1 MNIDEANATA
11 VDRMMSARPMLT
23 GLGAA
28 REVIPGMKDN
38 LLLHA
43 GPPIEWP
50 RMSGPLRG
58 AVIGAMLFEGL
69 AKTEKEAAAMAE
81 GGKVEFAPCHH
92 HGAVGPMAG
101 VISASMKVYVIENIE
116 HGNKSFSNLNE
127 GYGKVLR
134 YGAYSEEVLKRLR
147 WMNDVLGS
155 VLAEALA
162 LGGGI
167 DLRALIAE
175 ALHMGDEG
183 HNRNKAGSL
192 LYLKLLAPL
201 IAKVAK
207 DAAVEAEVLQFL
219 GDNALSVLNPV
230 MAACKSMA
238 DAAHGVEGS
247 TIVTTMA
254 RNGTDFGIRV
264 AGLGDRWFTAP
275 VNTPQG
281 LYFPGFGPEDA
292 NPDIGD
298 SAITETAGIAIVTT
312 MARNGTD
319 FGIRVSGMGDR
330 QWFTAPAE
338 IPVGLFFSGFTQQD
352 ANPDIGDSAITETA
366 GIGGFAMATAPAI
379 VTFVGG
385 TPKDAMNATLEM
397 YEITAAESKYFTMPA
412 LGFRGTPTG
421 IDIRKVVELGIA
433 PRINTGIAH
442 KNAGI
447 GQVGAGLVR
456 PPLKIFE
463 EALVAFAEKYRI

>member
-1 MNIDEANATA
+1 MIMDIDQANTTA
-11 VDRMMSARPMLT
+11 VNRLMEARPILKSVNT
-23 GLGAA
+23 A
-28 REVIPGMKDN
+28 RDVIPGMKDN

-43 GPPIEWP
+43 GPPIEWG

-69 AKTEKEAAAMAE
+69 AKSETEATAMAE
-81 GGKVEFAPCHH
+81 RGEVEFDACHH

-101 VISASMKVYVIENIE
+101 VISASMKVYVIENTE
-116 HGNKSFSNLNE
+116 HGNKAFSNLNE

-134 YGAYSEEVLKRLR
+134 YGAYSEDVLKKLN
-147 WMNDVLGS
+147 WMNDVLGV
-155 VLAEALA
+155 VLADALA
-162 LGGGI
+162 ESNGL

-192 LYLKLLAPL
+192 LYLKLISPL
-201 IAKVAK
+201 IAKVVE
-207 DAAVEAEVLQFL
+207 DSAVESEVLQFI

-230 MAACKSMA
+230 MAACKAMT

-264 AGLGDRWFTAP
+264 SGLG
-275 VNTPQG
+275 
-281 LYFPGFGPEDA
+281 EK
-292 NPDIGD
+292 
-298 SAITETAGIAIVTT
+298 
-312 MARNGTD
+312 
-319 FGIRVSGMGDR
+319 

-338 IPVGLFFSGFTQQD
+338 IPVGLFFSGFTQDD

-379 VTFVGG
+379 VSFVGG
-385 TPKDAMNATLEM
+385 TPKDALNATLEM
-397 YEITAAESKYFTMPA
+397 YEITFAESKSFTMPS
-412 LGFRGTPTG
+412 LDFRGTPTG
-421 IDIRKVVELGIA
+421 IDIRKVVELGIT

-442 KNAGI
+442 KNAGV

-463 EALVAFAEKYRI
+463 DALVAFAEKYQL

>member
-1 MNIDEANATA
+1 MDINTANQTA
-11 VDRMMSARPMLT
+11 VERMMSARPILKAVAT
-23 GLGAA
+23 A
-28 REVIPGMKDN
+28 RDVIPGMKDN
-38 LLLHA
+38 LFLHA
-43 GPPIEWP
+43 GPPIEWT

-58 AVIGAMLFEGL
+58 AIIGAMLLEGL
-69 AKTEKEAAAMAE
+69 APNETEATSMAE
-81 GGKVEFAPCHH
+81 KGEVEFDSCHH

-101 VISASMKVYVIENIE
+101 VISASMKVYVVENAA

-134 YGAYSEEVLKRLR
+134 YGAYSEEVLKKLR

-155 VLAEALA
+155 VLADALA
-162 LGGGI
+162 QSNGI

-192 LYLKLLAPL
+192 LYLKLISPL
-201 IAKVAK
+201 IAKVVK
-207 DAAVEAEVLQFL
+207 DDSIESEILQFI

-230 MAACKSMA
+230 MAACKVMT
-238 DAAHGVEGS
+238 DAAHGVECS

-264 AGLGDRWFTAP
+264 SGLG
-275 VNTPQG
+275 
-281 LYFPGFGPEDA
+281 EK
-292 NPDIGD
+292 
-298 SAITETAGIAIVTT
+298 
-312 MARNGTD
+312 
-319 FGIRVSGMGDR
+319 

-338 IPVGLFFSGFTQQD
+338 IPVGLFFSGFSQDD

-385 TPKDAMNATLEM
+385 TPNDAMNATLEM
-397 YEITAAESKYFTMPA
+397 YEITFAESKYFTMPA
-412 LGFRGTPTG
+412 LDFRGTPTG
-421 IDIRKVVELGIA
+421 IDLRKVVELGIT

-442 KNAGI
+442 KNAGV

-456 PPLKIFE
+456 PPLKMFE
-463 EALVAFAEKYRI
+463 DALVAFAEKYEL

>member
-1 MNIDEANATA
+1 MNLDIDQANQTA
-11 VDRMMSARPMLT
+11 VERIMSARPVLKAVAT
-23 GLGAA
+23 A
-28 REVIPGMKDN
+28 RDVIPGMKDN

-43 GPPIEWP
+43 GPPIEWA

-58 AVIGAMLFEGL
+58 AIIGALLFEGL
-69 AKTEKEAAAMAE
+69 AANETEAISR
-81 GGKVEFAPCHH
+81 VERGEIEFDSCHH

-101 VISASMKVYVIENIE
+101 VISPSMKVYVVENVE

-134 YGAYSEEVLKRLR
+134 YGAYSEEVIRKLH
-147 WMNDVLGS
+147 WMNNVLG
-155 VLAEALA
+155 AALA
-162 LGGGI
+162 DALAQSNGI

-192 LYLKLLAPL
+192 IFMKLLSPL
-201 IAKVAK
+201 LAKVVK
-207 DAAVEAEVLQFL
+207 DETMEAEVLQFI

-230 MAACKSMA
+230 MAACKAMT
-238 DAAHGVEGS
+238 DAAHGVACS

-264 AGLGDRWFTAP
+264 SGLG
-275 VNTPQG
+275 
-281 LYFPGFGPEDA
+281 E
-292 NPDIGD
+292 
-298 SAITETAGIAIVTT
+298 
-312 MARNGTD
+312 
-319 FGIRVSGMGDR
+319 R

-338 IPVGLFFSGFTQQD
+338 IPTGLFFSGFSQED
-352 ANPDIGDSAITETA
+352 SNPDIGDSAITETA

-385 TPKDAMNATLEM
+385 TPKDALNATLEM
-397 YEITAAESKYFTMPA
+397 YEITFSESKFFTMPV
-412 LGFRGTPTG
+412 LNFRGTPTG
-421 IDIRKVVELGIA
+421 IDLRKVVELGIP

-442 KNAGI
+442 KNAGV

-463 EALVAFAEKYRI
+463 DALLAFAENYDF

>member
-1 MNIDEANATA
+1 MSIDIDQANQTA
-11 VDRMMSARPMLT
+11 VERMMSARPMLKSVA
-23 GLGAA
+23 AA

-38 LLLHA
+38 LFLHA
-43 GPPIEWP
+43 GPPIEWE

-58 AVIGAMLFEGL
+58 AIIGAMLFERV
-69 AKTEKEAAAMAE
+69 ATSEAEASSMVE
-81 GGKVEFAPCHH
+81 RGEVEFDSCHH

-101 VISASMKVYVIENIE
+101 VISASMKVYVVENVE

-134 YGAYSEEVLKRLR
+134 YGAYSDDVLKKLR
-147 WMNDVLGS
+147 WMNDVLG
-155 VLAEALA
+155 VALA
-162 LGGGI
+162 DALASSNGI
-167 DLRALIAE
+167 DMRALIAE

-192 LYLKLLAPL
+192 IYLKLISPL
-201 IAKVAK
+201 IAKVLK
-207 DAAVEAEVLQFL
+207 NESVESEILQFI

-230 MAACKSMA
+230 MAACKAMT
-238 DAAHGVEGS
+238 DAAQGVEGS

-264 AGLGDRWFTAP
+264 SGLG
-275 VNTPQG
+275 
-281 LYFPGFGPEDA
+281 EK
-292 NPDIGD
+292 
-298 SAITETAGIAIVTT
+298 
-312 MARNGTD
+312 
-319 FGIRVSGMGDR
+319 

-338 IPVGLFFSGFTQQD
+338 IPVGLFFSGFSQDD

-397 YEITAAESKYFTMPA
+397 YEITFAESKYFTMPS
-412 LGFRGTPTG
+412 LDFRGTPTG
-421 IDIRKVVELGIA
+421 IDLRKVVELGVT

-442 KNAGI
+442 KNAGV

-463 EALVAFAEKYRI
+463 DALLAFAEKYEF

>member
-1 MNIDEANATA
+1 MNIDQANTNAVNRLMEARPILKGVATA
-11 VDRMMSARPMLT
+11 RD
-23 GLGAA
+23 
-28 REVIPGMKDN
+28 VIPGIKDN

-43 GPPIEWP
+43 GPPIEWA

-58 AVIGAMLFEGL
+58 AIIGAMLFEGI
-69 AKTEKEAAAMAE
+69 AKSEAGATAMVKRGE
-81 GGKVEFAPCHH
+81 VEFDSCHH
-92 HGAVGPMAG
+92 HGTVGPMAG
-101 VISASMKVYVIENIE
+101 VISASMKVYVVENAE

-134 YGAYSEEVLKRLR
+134 YGAYSDDVLKKLH
-147 WMNDVLGS
+147 WMNDVLG
-155 VLAEALA
+155 VALA
-162 LGGGI
+162 DALTKSNGI

-192 LYLKLLAPL
+192 IYLKLISPL
-201 IAKVAK
+201 IAKVVK
-207 DAAVEAEVLQFL
+207 DDAVESEILQFI

-230 MAACKSMA
+230 MAACKAMT
-238 DAAHGVEGS
+238 DAAHGVDGS

-264 AGLGDRWFTAP
+264 SGLG
-275 VNTPQG
+275 
-281 LYFPGFGPEDA
+281 EK
-292 NPDIGD
+292 
-298 SAITETAGIAIVTT
+298 
-312 MARNGTD
+312 
-319 FGIRVSGMGDR
+319 

-338 IPVGLFFSGFTQQD
+338 IPVGLFFSGFSQDD

-385 TPKDAMNATLEM
+385 TPKDAINATLEM
-397 YEITAAESKYFTMPA
+397 YEITFAESKYFTMPS
-412 LGFRGTPTG
+412 LDFRGTPTG
-421 IDIRKVVELGIA
+421 IDIRKVVELGIT

-442 KNAGI
+442 KNAGV

-463 EALVAFAEKYRI
+463 DALVAYAEKYGL

>member
-1 MNIDEANATA
+1 MDIDQANQVA
-11 VDRMMSARPMLT
+11 VERMMEARPILR
-23 GLGAA
+23 GVAPA
-28 REVIPGMKDN
+28 RDVIPGMREN
-38 LLLHA
+38 LILHA
-43 GPPIEWP
+43 GPPLEWA

-58 AVIGAMLFEGL
+58 AVVGALLFEGL
-69 AKTEKEAAAMAE
+69 AGSETEAAAMAASGE
-81 GGKVEFAPCHH
+81 VEFDSCHH

-101 VISASMKVYVIENIE
+101 VISASMKVYVVENAE
-116 HGNKSFSNLNE
+116 HGNRAFSNLNE

-134 YGAYSEEVLKRLR
+134 YGAYSEEVLNKLK

-155 VLAEALA
+155 ALAEALA
-162 LGGGI
+162 DSKGI
-167 DLRALIAE
+167 DMRALIAE

-192 LYLKLLAPL
+192 LYLKMISPL
-201 IAKVAK
+201 IAKVVKQHAI
-207 DAAVEAEVLQFL
+207 EAEILQFI

-230 MAACKSMA
+230 MAACKAMT

-247 TIVTTMA
+247 TIVTA
-254 RNGTDFGIRV
+254 
-264 AGLGDRWFTAP
+264 
-275 VNTPQG
+275 
-281 LYFPGFGPEDA
+281 
-292 NPDIGD
+292 
-298 SAITETAGIAIVTT
+298 

-319 FGIRVSGMGDR
+319 FGIRVSGLGEK

-338 IPVGLFFSGFTQQD
+338 IPVGLFFSGFTQED

-366 GIGGFAMATAPAI
+366 GIGGFAMAAAPAI

-385 TPKDAMNATLEM
+385 TPKDALNATLEM
-397 YEITAAESKYFTMPA
+397 YEITFAEHKYFNMPV
-412 LGFRGTPTG
+412 LDFRGTPTG
-421 IDIRKVVELGIA
+421 IDLRKVVELGIP

-442 KNAGI
+442 KEAGI

-463 EALVAFAEKYRI
+463 DALMAYAEKYQL

>member
-1 MNIDEANATA
+1 METIMDIDAANQTA
-11 VDRMMSARPMLT
+11 VSRMMEARPILKGVAT
-23 GLGAA
+23 A

-38 LLLHA
+38 LFLHA
-43 GPPIEWP
+43 GPPIEWA

-58 AVIGAMLFEGL
+58 AIIGAMLFEGL
-69 AKTEKEAAAMAE
+69 TKSEAEALSMVE
-81 GGKVEFAPCHH
+81 RGEVEFDACHH

-101 VISASMKVYVIENIE
+101 VISASMKVYVVENAE

-134 YGAYSEEVLKRLR
+134 YGAYSDEVLKKLR
-147 WMNDVLGS
+147 WMNDVLGN
-155 VLAEALA
+155 ALA
-162 LGGGI
+162 DALAQSSGI

-192 LYLKLLAPL
+192 IYLKLLSPL
-201 IAKVAK
+201 IAKVVK
-207 DAAVEAEVLQFL
+207 DHATESEVLQFV

-230 MAACKSMA
+230 MAACKAMT
-238 DAAHGVEGS
+238 DAAHGIECS

-254 RNGTDFGIRV
+254 RNGTDFGIRIS
-264 AGLGDRWFTAP
+264 GLG
-275 VNTPQG
+275 
-281 LYFPGFGPEDA
+281 EK
-292 NPDIGD
+292 
-298 SAITETAGIAIVTT
+298 E
-312 MARNGTD
+312 
-319 FGIRVSGMGDR
+319 
-330 QWFTAPAE
+330 WFTAPAE
-338 IPVGLFFSGFTQQD
+338 IPIGLFFSGFTQQD

-385 TPKDAMNATLEM
+385 TPKDALNATLEM
-397 YEITAAESKYFTMPA
+397 YEITFAESKFFTMPA
-412 LGFRGTPTG
+412 LDFRGTPTG
-421 IDIRKVVELGIA
+421 IDLRKVVELGIT

-442 KNAGI
+442 KNAGV

-456 PPLKIFE
+456 PPIKMVRPPIKIFE
-463 EALVAFAEKYRI
+463 DALVAFAEKYEI